1 MKRFQFLICLGIF
14 VSNLKCLFI
23 TNFPFHSVHIC
34 IDSAIA
40 PLSLKFIIKFDCNIT
55 HQLLSNLIFVF
66 DDALFNG
73 FIFKII
79 TVKQKIKMYNPTK
92 GSFFD
97 KVIHQKN
104 SFCLSGLKK
113 WNQFS
118 NSNHVF
124 YVNLR
129 RKTHLAELFLLSLY
143 DDNDNIQRHREIVQN
158 SVKTYVKFYSKNIYS
173 TSTCINVLQRTQKFN

>member
-129 RKTHLAELFLLSLY
+129 REHIQQNCFFYRYMMIMITFRGIEKQFKILSY
-143 DDNDNIQRHREIVQN
+143 
-158 SVKTYVKFYSKNIYS
+158 SVKGP
-173 TSTCINVLQRTQKFN
+173 